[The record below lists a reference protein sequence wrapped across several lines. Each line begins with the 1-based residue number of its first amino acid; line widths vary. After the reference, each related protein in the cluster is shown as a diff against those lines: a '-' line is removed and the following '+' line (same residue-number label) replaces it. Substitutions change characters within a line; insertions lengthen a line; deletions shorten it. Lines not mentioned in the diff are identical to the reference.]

1 MNASPQA
8 RKIFRA
14 DHCGSLL
21 RPQAL
26 RDARREHA
34 LGRLDAA
41 ALRSIEDRAILDV
54 LELQRSLGLSIYSD
68 GEFRRKSW
76 HHAMENAFEGITSA
90 GPNYDRHPEL
100 RKIDLAANPEL
111 AAPNP
116 VVTGPIRARGR
127 IAAHEAAFLREH
139 APGACKITLPSPA
152 MVTRAWLKR
161 DDGRAAYP
169 TYEALVARVA
179 DLYAEEAGLLAT
191 EGVPYI
197 QVDAPSY
204 TRFLLRDRV
213 EQMQRDG
220 IDLAREFDAVVE
232 ADNRILRAA
241 KRGGATTAL
250 HICHGT
256 YVRDG
261 RGAAGGGPA
270 NYDPEL
276 ALAMYRRLEADI
288 FLIEYTQRGGG
299 AESLKDAPTD
309 KIYALGVLNIRDP
322 NLESQD
328 DILRKVEAATK
339 YIPLDKLALC
349 PNCGF
354 SGTAAEAWVTPDV
367 QKRKLELLVTTAA
380 KIWG

>member
-1 MNASPQA
+1 MTASSTPL
-8 RKIFRA
+8 IPRA

-34 LGRLDAA
+34 LGRLDAD
-41 ALRSIEDRAILDV
+41 ALRRIEDTAILDV
-54 LELQRSLGLSIYSD
+54 LELQRSVGLTIYGD

-76 HHAMENAFEGITSA
+76 HHAMENAFEGIESA

-116 VVTGPIRARGR
+116 VVTGPIRAKGR

-139 APGACKITLPSPA
+139 SPGPYKITLPSPA

-161 DDGRAAYP
+161 DAGRAAYP
-169 TYEALVARVA
+169 NYEALVARVA
-179 DLYAEEAGLLAT
+179 ELYAEEAEKLAL

-204 TRFLLRDRV
+204 TRFLLADRV
-213 EQMQRDG
+213 EQMRRDG
-220 IDLAREFDAVVE
+220 IDPESEFNAVIA
-232 ADNRILRAA
+232 ADNLILRAA

-261 RGAAGGGPA
+261 RGASGGGAA
-270 NYDPEL
+270 NYDP
-276 ALAMYRRLEADI
+276 AQTLAMYNRLDADI

-299 AESLKDAPTD
+299 AESLKDAPRNKT
-309 KIYALGVLNIRDP
+309 YSLGVLNIRDP
-322 NLESQD
+322 NIESQD
-328 DILRKVEAATK
+328 EILRKIDAATK
-339 YIPLDKLALC
+339 YVPLEHLALC

-354 SGTAAEAWVTPDV
+354 SGTAAEAWVTPDI
-367 QKRKLELLVTTAA
+367 QRRKLELLVDTASR
-380 KIWG
+380 IWG